1 MPCRTKGWGGGGQE
15 DQPWP
20 RTNCAGGPEG
30 VTFKEQETGV
40 LKGNT
45 SEAPQSPAP
54 CLESGIGSRVG
65 EKFGE

>member
-1 MPCRTKGWGGGGQE
+1 MGRRWTRGPALAQDELRW
-15 DQPWP
+15 
-20 RTNCAGGPEG
+20 GPEG

-54 CLESGIGSRVG
+54 CLESGIGSRFG